1 MARRLGV
8 TPSAVTQACRPG
20 GTLHPALNGKGIN
33 VLHEAAQA
41 WLARKA
47 AETSTSTA
55 PIDVVATD
63 PDDDT
68 TEPAKG
74 DPPAITPAEAEAA
87 LGPWRAQVNLGTL
100 IEPLSTLTEQYGDAK
115 EFTGWV
121 KSRKILED
129 ALKAQRMRERV
140 EGRLIARTTVQRMIE
155 KVDDA
160 FRLML
165 TDAPRTVATQV
176 APNDMARCT
185 AVVRDAL
192 EQILSK
198 GKEQMLLS
206 LRADDPEADLMEA
219 AE

>member
-20 GTLHPALNGKGIN
+20 GTLAPALVGKGIN
-33 VLHEAAQA
+33 VLHDAAQA
-41 WLARKA
+41 WLERKA
-47 AETSTSTA
+47 ADTSTTAA
-55 PIDVVATD
+55 PIDVVATE
-63 PDDDT
+63 PDD
-68 TEPAKG
+68 TENSAS
-74 DPPAITPAEAEAA
+74 PPSATEAEAA
-87 LGPWRAQVNLGTL
+87 LGPWRAQIDLESLV
-100 IEPLSTLTEQYGDAK
+100 EPLSTLTEKYGSSK
-115 EFTGWV
+115 EFSDWV
-121 KSRKILED
+121 KCRKTLEE
-129 ALKAQRMRERV
+129 ALKAQMLRERV
-140 EGRLIARTTVQRMIE
+140 AGRLIARTTVDRMIQ

-198 GKEQMLLS
+198 GKEQMLMS
-206 LRADDPEADLMEA
+206 LRADDPLAPLVEA

>member
-20 GTLHPALNGKGIN
+20 GTLQPAVSGKGIN

-41 WLARKA
+41 WLQRKA
-47 AETSTSTA
+47 ADVSTITA
-55 PIDVVATD
+55 PIDVAATEL
-63 PDDDT
+63 DDDT
-68 TEPAKG
+68 TEVTAS
-74 DPPAITPAEAEAA
+74 PPSTTEAEAS
-87 LGPWRAQVNLGTL
+87 LGPWRAQVDLESL
-100 IEPLSTLTEQYGDAK
+100 VEPLSTLTERYGSSK
-115 EFTGWV
+115 ELSDWV
-121 KSRKILED
+121 KCRKTLEE
-129 ALKAQRMRERV
+129 ALKAQMLRERV
-140 EGRLIARTTVQRMIE
+140 AGRLIARTTVDRMIQ

-192 EQILSK
+192 EQILTK
-198 GKEQMLLS
+198 GREQMLMS
-206 LRADDPEADLMEA
+206 LQADDPLAPLMEA